1 MEKRK
6 LYTSHSSLARL
17 ASERIVLGRLSD
29 LATAVNDH
37 QRRTS
42 ATGLGRPYDAA
53 LYQRLS
59 EAGATRTSRPGH

>member
-6 LYTSHSSLARL
+6 LYTSHTHLARL
-17 ASERIVLGRLSD
+17 ASERIVVGRLSE
-29 LATAVNDH
+29 LAAAVDEH

-42 ATGLGRPYDAA
+42 ATGLGRRHDAA
-53 LYQRLS
+53 LYQRLH